1 MGKNKYEKFGERN
14 FGITT
19 GTVGNSE
26 GDIIWIGDTEVTAG
40 KVYYLTEGEE
50 GGDEWALADADAELT
65 SKNLLAV
72 ARGTGVASTV
82 GMLVRG
88 VVTLADD
95 PGTGV
100 GLPMFLS
107 VTAGTLNR
115 TAPTAAGDVVR
126 VAGYQLVDGGKVFF
140 NPDATYILLA

>member
-40 KVYYLTEGEE
+40 KVYYLTEGDSDWE
-50 GGDEWALADADAELT
+50 LADADAELT

-72 ARGTGVASTV
+72 ARGTGVASNV

-95 PGTGV
+95 PGAGV

-126 VAGYQLVDGGKVFF
+126 VAGYQLVNGGKVFF

>member
-14 FGITT
+14 FGLTT

-40 KVYYLTEGEE
+40 KVYYLTEG
-50 GGDEWALADADAELT
+50 DSDWDLADADAELT

-72 ARGTGVASTV
+72 ARGSGESGEV

-95 PGTGV
+95 PGSGV

-126 VAGYQLVDGGKVFF
+126 VAGYQLVNGGKVFF

>member
-1 MGKNKYEKFGERN
+1 MGKSRYEKFGERN

-19 GTVGNSE
+19 SSAGNSE

-40 KVYYLTEGEE
+40 KVYYLTS
-50 GGDEWALADADAELT
+50 GDGDWGLADADSELT

-72 ARGTGVASTV
+72 ARGTWQAEEV

-95 PGTGV
+95 PGSGV
-100 GLPMFLS
+100 GLPMYLS

-126 VAGYQLVDGGKVFF
+126 VAGYQLVNGGKVFF